1 VVFEGNARDAANQF
15 PKNLNVAATISLLGV
30 GFEQTRVT
38 IVCDPSTERNAH
50 TLIVR
55 GEFGEL
61 RCETNNVPSPMTPST
76 SYLAALSAVSAI
88 KRILGNV
95 WIGV

>member
-1 VVFEGNARDAANQF
+1 MKGAPGLAMRGIDVDALTEATVVFEGNARDAANQF

-61 RCETNNVPSPMTPST
+61 RCETNNV
-76 SYLAALSAVSAI
+76 LRL
-88 KRILGNV
+88 
-95 WIGV
+95 